1 MCASPDIEVEIS
13 KIRTCFGY
21 IVGRK
26 RNQQRETAEVE
37 TGINVLYLTYD
48 A

>member
-1 MCASPDIEVEIS
+1 MPSPDIEVKFQE
-13 KIRTCFGY
+13 IRTCFGY

-37 TGINVLYLTYD
+37 TGINVPYLTYD